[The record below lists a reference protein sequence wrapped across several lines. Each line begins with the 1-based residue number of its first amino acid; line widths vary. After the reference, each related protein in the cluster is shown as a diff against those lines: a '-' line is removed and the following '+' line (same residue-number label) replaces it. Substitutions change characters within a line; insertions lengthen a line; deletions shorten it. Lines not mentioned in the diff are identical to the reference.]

1 MIEAGPW
8 EDDSFRGPIFSGSF
22 SEKPP
27 QEVSARSL
35 LGWILQ
41 SSDCASFKFS
51 CMISLKLERIRIKQ
65 NNLCDQED
73 NMKKIL
79 ILLMALM
86 MCFGFAGCGSDKD
99 DDGTKDIADEN
110 AQEMENDAE
119 QDKDKIERSV
129 DAVAAEL
136 GLTGGTETLY
146 DIIGAKEGKQYN
158 DGNVEIYCFDKDSDK
173 YKAIEEGNGAI
184 KATAVNDGV
193 IIITDDEDMAKKFK
207 SLKFK

>member
-1 MIEAGPW
+1 
-8 EDDSFRGPIFSGSF
+8 
-22 SEKPP
+22 
-27 QEVSARSL
+27 
-35 LGWILQ
+35 
-41 SSDCASFKFS
+41 
-51 CMISLKLERIRIKQ
+51 
-65 NNLCDQED
+65 
-73 NMKKIL
+73 MKKIL

-146 DIIGAKEGKQYN
+146 DIIRQIAGVRNMEQSGIVGKKQ
-158 DGNVEIYCFDKDSDK
+158 
-173 YKAIEEGNGAI
+173 EE
-184 KATAVNDGV
+184 KTCQ
-193 IIITDDEDMAKKFK
+193 E
-207 SLKFK
+207 